1 MPRLSAHPPL
11 PDPSSWASLSQ
22 HARTLVGHHA
32 VQVQDDAGVHDDW
45 LSARFVG
52 IMALGADVAVGQL
65 RLTRSGHA
73 IRQDLTLMAS
83 DGVQTTWQQIC
94 TQDRGRIAV
103 ELVRLDP
110 AAAHGRG
117 YGRRSFRNFLLWCE
131 LTGVQHVELEAAKGV
146 GGYYW
151 ARCGFLPQAAAWEQ
165 LISDLQSKVQRP
177 GLSSLQRL
185 VAAAK
190 RAGPVGLAMLA
201 ASRHGKTLLLHAH
214 WRGLLDLTNA
224 EQLERA
230 RTYAHP
236 NDPRR

>member
-1 MPRLSAHPPL
+1 
-11 PDPSSWASLSQ
+11 
-22 HARTLVGHHA
+22 
-32 VQVQDDAGVHDDW
+32 
-45 LSARFVG
+45 
-52 IMALGADVAVGQL
+52 MALGADVAVGHL
-65 RLTRSGHA
+65 RLRRSGHT
-73 IRQDLTLMAS
+73 IRQDLTLTAS

-94 TQDRGRIAV
+94 TQDRGRLTV

-131 LTGVQHVELEAAKGV
+131 HAGVRQVELDAAKGV

-151 ARCGFLPQAAAWEQ
+151 ARCGFLPQVAAWTR
-165 LISDLQSKVQRP
+165 LIEDVQAKVQRP

-190 RAGPVGLAMLA
+190 RAGPIGLAMLA
-201 ASRHGKTLLLHAH
+201 ASRHGKTLLLHTH

-230 RTYAHP
+230 RAYAHP